1 MAEGWLRHLGDDRFV
16 AQSAGLEAHGKNS
29 RAIAA
34 MAEVGIDISHQE
46 SIQLTDDL
54 LDWADCV
61 VTVCGHADEHCPLL
75 PEGTIKKHW
84 PLADP
89 AHATGTDD
97 EIETAFRFTRDEIHR
112 RVQSLIDSLSG

>member
-1 MAEGWLRHLGDDRFV
+1 MAEGWLRHLGGDRFV

-75 PEGTIKKHW
+75 PEGVVKMHW
-84 PLADP
+84 PLTDP
-89 AHATGTDD
+89 ARATGTDD
-97 EIETAFRFTRDEIHR
+97 EIETTFRFTRDEIHR

>member
-1 MAEGWLRHLGDDRFV
+1 MAEGWLRHLGGDRFV

-75 PEGTIKKHW
+75 PEGTIKIHW

-89 AHATGTDD
+89 ARATGTDD
-97 EIETAFRFTRDEIHR
+97 EIETTFRITRDEIHR
-112 RVQSLIDSLSG
+112 RVQSLIDSLPG